1 MKLKHISALF
11 FLLFAFSFA
20 GISQVEDE
28 EVQMFSFS
36 STRGMGAQNLHDFGV
51 IKETP
56 ALFTIELENTGKTD
70 LKIGKI
76 LIPEGVGVTVIKE
89 VLKPGEK
96 GGLVV
101 TVDPK
106 YMEKGEFKK
115 QVIISTLTQN
125 DKGTVIQKTAAYNL
139 KGQIL

>member
-11 FLLFAFSFA
+11 FLLFVFSFT
-20 GISQVEDE
+20 GFSQVEDE

-36 STRGMGAQNLHDFGV
+36 STRGIGMQNLHDFGM
-51 IKETP
+51 IKDTP
-56 ALFTIELENTGKTD
+56 GTFLIELQNTGKTD
-70 LKIGKI
+70 LKVGKI
-76 LIPEGVGVTVIKE
+76 MIPEGVGVTVMKE

-101 TVDPK
+101 TIDPK

-115 QVIISTLTQN
+115 QVVISTLTQN
-125 DKGTVIQKTAAYNL
+125 EKGTVIRKTAAYNL